1 MPTTTEQLQAAL
13 RQIGI
18 SADNPQ
24 DFFINGYSYPEGQ
37 RLALPYDMVLAAD
50 VNELNFLAARLGQLD
65 AAEIAELNAALQNP
79 KSGFENIGQIIDF
92 TENADYYVHLPDVHT
107 AAALGDYYLNRS
119 GMVDM
124 PQEWKA
130 GIDTAQFGRHIA
142 QQEQGAFTEYGYIVK
157 SGDEWQRVHEGQPV
171 PEEYRV
177 MAFPQPE
184 VMQDEIKTRQA
195 AVLTAEAPQP
205 QPVIPIDLNGKNN
218 AERMKEIT
226 DRLEAGIQALFESEQ
241 YKGDVQVP

>member
-1 MPTTTEQLQAAL
+1 
-13 RQIGI
+13 
-18 SADNPQ
+18 
-24 DFFINGYSYPEGQ
+24 
-37 RLALPYDMVLAAD
+37 MVLAAD
-50 VNELNFLAARLGQLD
+50 VDELNFLAARLGQLD

-79 KSGFENIGQIIDF
+79 KGGFASIGQIIDF

-107 AAALGDYYLNRS
+107 TAALGDYYLNRS

-157 SGDEWQRVHEGQPV
+157 SGDKWQRVYEGQPV

-184 VMQDEIKTRQA
+184 VMRDEIKTRQA
-195 AVLTAEAPQP
+195 AVLTAEAPAVPAGYPHRLKRKEQCR
-205 QPVIPIDLNGKNN
+205 
-218 AERMKEIT
+218 AHER
-226 DRLEAGIQALFESEQ
+226 D
-241 YKGDVQVP
+241 Y